1 MGRFKLPFPVL
12 NPAEGP
18 PALNPP
24 GGAPVLEVGGGKLP
38 GIPGGGNDAREAMG
52 APGGGYE
59 VCEAELFAVVLDPPP
74 SLCSPTQLWPV

>member
-24 GGAPVLEVGGGKLP
+24 GGAPVLEVGGGKLL

-52 APGGGYE
+52 APGGG
-59 VCEAELFAVVLDPPP
+59 
-74 SLCSPTQLWPV
+74 